1 MTGLSGSGWKSS
13 GRQRRIGS
21 LLGRLSW
28 THRRY
33 KWLVRAFP
41 DVSAPPLMEAAS
53 RLQRSRYRRGEVIV
67 AEGEPADRFYVIT
80 SGEAEVIQWSADR
93 DVYIGTLQPGQF
105 FGEVGLLTSGR
116 RSATVRAVG
125 NVKALTLDEGVFNQL
140 VRRSESTA
148 AGLAQLLQV
157 RSVRVTPRGDAIPLP
172 AWTRLMQ
179 RVFKHPRLRHYN
191 RLIALVMAVNVAV
204 LWYGLARGAWWSGKS
219 PQLTSI
225 ALVAVTNF
233 GLAIILRQQ
242 YVINFLCWLGTLPPT
257 SWPLRLRWMFGKY
270 YHFGGLH
277 VGAAIAGTL
286 WYAAFVG
293 SLTYDLARG
302 VDHVSVVNVA
312 MSYAVVVLFIII
324 IIMALPHR
332 RGAAHDKFEVTHR
345 LCGWAA
351 LLLVCVDTV
360 LFVAGQ
366 RDHSSLS
373 SALLTAPTVWIL
385 VTTVVFVAWPWM
397 LLRKVPIAVERPSE
411 HAVVISLDHGAKPG
425 VGTTRPI
432 SRKPFVGWH
441 QFANVPPRAGSSGYR
456 MVISRA
462 GDWTGAFIDDP
473 PESVWVRGIPTHSVA
488 NVGDLFTKMV
498 YVTTGSGIGP
508 VLPHILTR
516 ERPSRLVWVTRD
528 PCETFG
534 EALMTE
540 IMDAQPDAVIWNT
553 DQRGKRPDILRLAYA
568 AYLESGAEAVL
579 CISNDKVTWQVV
591 HGLERRGIPAFGPIW
606 DS

>member
-1 MTGLSGSGWKSS
+1 MTGLGGSGWKSS
-13 GRQRRIGS
+13 GRQPRIGS
-21 LLGRLSW
+21 LLGRLSR

-33 KWLVRAFP
+33 KCLLRAFP

-53 RLQRSRYRRGEVIV
+53 RLQRRRYRRGEVIV
-67 AEGEPADRFYVIT
+67 TEGEPADRFYVIT
-80 SGEAEVIQWSADR
+80 SGEAEVIQWSSDR
-93 DVYIGTLQPGQF
+93 DVYVGTLQPGQS
-105 FGEVGLLTSGR
+105 FGEVGLLTSDR

-125 NVKALTLDEGVFNQL
+125 NVEVLTLDEGAFNQL
-140 VRRSESTA
+140 VRRSESMA

-179 RVFKHPRLRHYN
+179 RVFKDPRLRHYN

-204 LWYGLARGAWWSGKS
+204 LWYGLAGGAWWSGKS
-219 PQLTSI
+219 PHLTSI

-233 GLAIILRQQ
+233 GLAVILRQQ
-242 YVINFLCWLGTLPPT
+242 YVINFLCWLGTLPPP

-302 VDHVSVVNVA
+302 LHHVSVVNVA
-312 MSYAVVVLFIII
+312 MSYAVVVLFLII

-332 RGAAHDKFEVTHR
+332 RGAAHDNFEVTHR
-345 LCGWAA
+345 FCGWAA
-351 LLLVCVDTV
+351 LLLVSVDTV
-360 LFVAGQ
+360 LFAASQ
-366 RDHSSLS
+366 RGHNSLS
-373 SALLTAPTVWIL
+373 SALLTAPTVWVL
-385 VTTVVFVAWPWM
+385 VTTIVFVAWPWT
-397 LLRKVPIAVERPSE
+397 LLRKVPIAVERPSK
-411 HAVVISLDHGAKPG
+411 HAVVISLDHGVKPG

-441 QFANVPPRAGSSGYR
+441 QFANLPPRAGSPGYR

-516 ERPSRLVWVTRD
+516 ERPARLVWVTKD
-528 PCETFG
+528 PYETFG
-534 EALMTE
+534 EALMKE

-568 AYLESGAEAVL
+568 AYLESRAEAVL

>member
-1 MTGLSGSGWKSS
+1 
-13 GRQRRIGS
+13 
-21 LLGRLSW
+21 
-28 THRRY
+28 
-33 KWLVRAFP
+33 
-41 DVSAPPLMEAAS
+41 MEAAS

-67 AEGEPADRFYVIT
+67 AEGETADRFYVIT
-80 SGEAEVIQWSADR
+80 SGEAEVIQWTADR
-93 DVYIGTLQPGQF
+93 DAYIRTLQPGDF
-105 FGEVGLLTSGR
+105 FGEVGLLTSDG

-125 NVKALTLDEGVFNQL
+125 NVTALTLDERAFNQL
-140 VRRSESTA
+140 VRRSEPTA

-157 RSVRVTPRGDAIPLP
+157 RSVRVTPRGDAVPLP
-172 AWTRLMQ
+172 AWTKLTQ

-191 RLIALVMAVNVAV
+191 RLIALVMAVNVVV
-204 LWYGLARGAWWSGKS
+204 LWYGLARGAWWSGTS
-219 PQLTSI
+219 QQLTSI

-286 WYAAFVG
+286 WYVAFVG

-302 VDHVSVVNVA
+302 VDHVSVVNIA
-312 MSYAVVVLFIII
+312 MSYAVVVLFVIII
-324 IIMALPHR
+324 VMALPHR

-345 LCGWAA
+345 FCGWAA
-351 LLLVCVDTV
+351 LLLVSVDTV
-360 LFVAGQ
+360 LFVVGQ
-366 RDHSSLS
+366 RGHSSVS

-385 VTTVVFVAWPWM
+385 LTTIVFVAWPWM
-397 LLRKVPIAVERPSE
+397 LLRNVPIAVERPSE
-411 HAVVISLDHGAKPG
+411 HAVVISLDHGGKPG

-441 QFANVPPRAGSSGYR
+441 QFANLPPRVGSPGYR

-473 PESVWVRGIPTHSVA
+473 PERVWVRGIPTHSVA

-516 ERPSRLVWVTRD
+516 ERPSQLVWVTRD
-528 PCETFG
+528 PRETFG
-534 EALMTE
+534 EALVTE

-553 DQRGKRPDILRLAYA
+553 DQRGTRPDILRLAYA

-579 CISNDKVTWQVV
+579 CISNDKITWQVV

>member
-312 MSYAVVVLFIII
+312 MSYAVVGCSSSSSSWRYRIGV
-324 IIMALPHR
+324 ALR
-332 RGAAHDKFEVTHR
+332 T
-345 LCGWAA
+345 
-351 LLLVCVDTV
+351 T
-360 LFVAGQ
+360 
-366 RDHSSLS
+366 SS
-373 SALLTAPTVWIL
+373 
-385 VTTVVFVAWPWM
+385 
-397 LLRKVPIAVERPSE
+397 K
-411 HAVVISLDHGAKPG
+411 
-425 VGTTRPI
+425 
-432 SRKPFVGWH
+432 
-441 QFANVPPRAGSSGYR
+441 
-456 MVISRA
+456 
-462 GDWTGAFIDDP
+462 
-473 PESVWVRGIPTHSVA
+473 
-488 NVGDLFTKMV
+488 
-498 YVTTGSGIGP
+498 
-508 VLPHILTR
+508 
-516 ERPSRLVWVTRD
+516 
-528 PCETFG
+528 
-534 EALMTE
+534 
-540 IMDAQPDAVIWNT
+540 
-553 DQRGKRPDILRLAYA
+553 
-568 AYLESGAEAVL
+568 
-579 CISNDKVTWQVV
+579 
-591 HGLERRGIPAFGPIW
+591 
-606 DS
+606 

>member
-1 MTGLSGSGWKSS
+1 
-13 GRQRRIGS
+13 
-21 LLGRLSW
+21 
-28 THRRY
+28 
-33 KWLVRAFP
+33 
-41 DVSAPPLMEAAS
+41 MEAAR
-53 RLQRSRYRRGEVIV
+53 RLQRTRYRRGEVIV
-67 AEGEPADRFYVIT
+67 AEGEPANRFYVIT

-93 DVYIGTLQPGQF
+93 DVYIRTLQPGQF
-105 FGEVGLLTSGR
+105 FGELGLLTSGR

-125 NVKALTLDEGVFNQL
+125 NVKALTLDEGAFNQL

-219 PQLTSI
+219 PHLTSI

-312 MSYAVVVLFIII
+312 MSYAVVALFII

-373 SALLTAPTVWIL
+373 SALLTVDAATQGSNRRR
-385 VTTVVFVAWPWM
+385 TTVRARRCDQLGPG
-397 LLRKVPIAVERPSE
+397 RETRGR
-411 HAVVISLDHGAKPG
+411 DHPTDQPQA
-425 VGTTRPI
+425 
-432 SRKPFVGWH
+432 
-441 QFANVPPRAGSSGYR
+441 
-456 MVISRA
+456 
-462 GDWTGAFIDDP
+462 
-473 PESVWVRGIPTHSVA
+473 VRGMASIRQRSAARRVVRLSHGHLSGRRLDRCVHRRSTGKC
-488 NVGDLFTKMV
+488 VGAGNTDAQR
-498 YVTTGSGIGP
+498 GQRGGP
-508 VLPHILTR
+508 VH
-516 ERPSRLVWVTRD
+516 ED
-528 PCETFG
+528 G
-534 EALMTE
+534 
-540 IMDAQPDAVIWNT
+540 
-553 DQRGKRPDILRLAYA
+553 LR
-568 AYLESGAEAVL
+568 
-579 CISNDKVTWQVV
+579 
-591 HGLERRGIPAFGPIW
+591 HHR
-606 DS
+606 